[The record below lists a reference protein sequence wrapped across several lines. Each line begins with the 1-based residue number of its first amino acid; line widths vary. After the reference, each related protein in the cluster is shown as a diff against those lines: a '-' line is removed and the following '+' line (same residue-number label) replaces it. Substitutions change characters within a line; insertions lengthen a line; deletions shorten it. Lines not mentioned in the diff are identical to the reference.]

1 MGNWKDPLGLN
12 LLESNPVVEANRKHV
27 LVAFGDI
34 SDFASWTRRGSNS
47 PEEFKSF
54 MVQVYREFIRFRN
67 GSGYFV
73 KLIGDGLMA
82 IKELAPKYSI
92 SDATSL
98 LCHSYELTTSIEK
111 IIEGTEYPRPNGFR
125 IRIVAGYVW
134 KLTATHTK
142 NEKRKQTDYLG
153 YSINLAARLLEVE
166 RKVPCLCHQSV
177 KEILNGFKKPII
189 KFGKVKRPPICP
201 RGIDAEDLEALWSF
215 EYTNKGQ
222 II

>member
-1 MGNWKDPLGLN
+1 MNNWRDPLGLN
-12 LLESNPVVEANRKHV
+12 FLENNPKVAASRKHV

-54 MVQVYREFIRFRN
+54 MIQVYREFIRFRN

-82 IKELAPKYSI
+82 IKELSPKNAFSDTMAILRHSCELDESI
-92 SDATSL
+92 TR
-98 LCHSYELTTSIEK
+98 
-111 IIEGTEYPRPNGFR
+111 IIAKTHYPRPNGFR
-125 IRIVAGYVW
+125 IRIVAGHVW

-153 YSINLAARLLEVE
+153 YSINLASRLLEVE
-166 RKVPCLCHQSV
+166 RAIPCLCHQSV
-177 KEILNGFKKPII
+177 KETIDREEHLGRKIKLLKVKKPTH
-189 KFGKVKRPPICP
+189 CP
-201 RGIDAEDLEALWSF
+201 RGVDVEDMEALWSF
-215 EYTNKGQ
+215 RAIK
-222 II
+222 